1 MDPLEKALVKA
12 RKQHGLRQLDEQ
24 DRRALFPAEAANGSG
39 SPAVDPSPP
48 NAAKSVF
55 RLEQTRKHAVS
66 PDTLAKHRLI
76 AAETGNGI
84 ADRYRMLRA
93 QVLRRLSASG
103 KRSLGICGAGPNA
116 GKSLTAANLAIST
129 ALDPNCTVLLVD
141 FDLRRPTQQKYFDLN
156 PGPGLV
162 DYLNGGVEL
171 SECLVALDIGRLVLL
186 PAGLPVRN
194 SSEVLASPR
203 VAELMHE
210 LGSRYPDRIVIYDL
224 PPLLS
229 GDDALVALQ
238 YIHATLLVV
247 REGQTQAGEIQTC
260 LSLLKDHNLFGTVL
274 NCSRDENMYP
284 YY

>member
-1 MDPLEKALVKA
+1 VDPLEKALVKA
-12 RKQHGLRQLDEQ
+12 RKQQGLRQFDEQ
-24 DRRALFPAEAANGSG
+24 DRRAIFPAEAVNGSG
-39 SPAVDPSPP
+39 SPAVGQTPP
-48 NAAKSVF
+48 NAANSVF

-66 PDTLAKHRLI
+66 PRTLAKHRLI

-116 GKSLTAANLAIST
+116 GKSLTAANLAISI

-141 FDLRRPTQQKYFDLN
+141 FDLRRPTQQKYFNLD

-171 SECLVALDIGRLVLL
+171 SECLVAPDIGRLVLL

-203 VAELMHE
+203 VAELMQE